1 MAGWV
6 TGDPHSLTGLMQNLQ
21 RRDSL
26 LTGVELKKWVP
37 AYSTSRPD
45 PDKYRPLAPLPPPAL
60 PMMMMR
66 SGSTTAGAEGGE
78 AADGEPAEGLLLK
91 AGSFRSF
98 IFDEDMTLDNYIDAC
113 TTTMDVDAEHMGGS
127 APGGQYDIMH
137 SSASL
142 GVGVGGVRTN

>member
-1 MAGWV
+1 MWSGCLV
-6 TGDPHSLTGLMQNLQ
+6 VGDPHSLTGLMQNLQ

-37 AYSTSRPD
+37 AYTTSRPD

-66 SGSTTAGAEGGE
+66 SGSSTAPGAETGE
-78 AADGEPAEGLLLK
+78 GADGEPTEGLLLK

-113 TTTMDVDAEHMGGS
+113 TTTMDVEMPEMVGV
-127 APGGQYDIMH
+127 PGG
-137 SSASL
+137 
-142 GVGVGGVRTN
+142 VVRTN